1 MMAIMNK
8 IPFNSFNLGHPTPPT
23 LPRETHDQVLCVK
36 LSFSLS
42 EKEAGF
48 ETLFPYL
55 HIKYNKH
62 SLI

>member
-1 MMAIMNK
+1 MMAKMNK
-8 IPFNSFNLGHPTPPT
+8 IPFNSFNLGNPPAT
-23 LPRETHDQVLCVK
+23 LPKETHDQVLCVK
-36 LSFSLS
+36 LSFSFL

-62 SLI
+62 SLM